1 MVKRQPTSTEPGDR
15 EADARA
21 DEDATTGRES
31 QPDVTAPTEGEA
43 GDELQQLQQ
52 QLAEA
57 NDRALRAQAELE
69 NFRKRSR
76 RQLDDELRYATLPLL
91 RDLLPVLD
99 NVDRAMQSATTTR
112 DADALLEGVRMVAK
126 HLEDVLEQR
135 QCTRIEAL
143 HEPFDPNRHEAISM
157 RPDPDHPANTV
168 VEVVQSG
175 FQLFDRVVRPTQVI
189 VSTGRPAQEEQSE
202 NQ

>member
-1 MVKRQPTSTEPGDR
+1 MVKRQPTSTEPGDHD
-15 EADARA
+15 ADSPPEGDSAA
-21 DEDATTGRES
+21 APAS
-31 QPDVTAPTEGEA
+31 QPDATAPAEGDA

-52 QLAEA
+52 QLAEV

-76 RQLDDELRYATLPLL
+76 RQLDDELRYANLPLL

-99 NVDRAMQSATTTR
+99 NVDRAIQAATTTW
-112 DADALLEGVRMVAK
+112 DADTLIEGVRMVAK
-126 HLEDVLEQR
+126 HLEDVLQQR

-175 FQLFDRVVRPTQVI
+175 FQLHDRVVRPTQVI
-189 VSTGRPAQEEQSE
+189 VSTGKPEQEEPSE
-202 NQ
+202 NR